1 MVSEGLRSRRNQCFS
16 MSLKARKDQS
26 PSHAGSVHVRV
37 FMCVCMCVCACV
49 CACACVCVHVHVCV
63 CMCVCACVCVC
74 ELCLILCD
82 PVDCSPQNSV
92 CGISQA
98 RILEWVASSCS
109 RGSSPPR
116 DGNPTLAGGFFY
128 HWHYLGSP
136 VKQGGFFLAQERVML
151 FGLFRPSTDGMRDGG
166 QSIQKTLTEIPR
178 MFDQISGH
186 PMAQSS

>member
-26 PSHAGSVHVRV
+26 PSYAGSVYV
-37 FMCVCMCVCACV
+37 
-49 CACACVCVHVHVCV
+49 CVCVR
-63 CMCVCACVCVC
+63 VCVC
-74 ELCLILCD
+74 ELCLTLCD
-82 PVDCSPQNSV
+82 PVDCSPPNSV

-116 DGNPTLAGGFFY
+116 DGNPALAGGFFY

-136 VKQGGFFLAQERVML
+136 VKQGEFFLAQERVML
-151 FGLFRPSTDGMRDGG
+151 FGLFRPLTDGMRAGG
-166 QSIQKTLTEIPR
+166 
-178 MFDQISGH
+178 
-186 PMAQSS
+186 